1 MSKDDRGDFNKDG
14 TVDGS
19 DKDMLKA
26 YYNNNYD
33 GSYNMVDLGYLVDN
47 YGRHFFSDINGLDV
61 GFRIIRNTTTTTS
74 TSTIQYCNKE
84 NVSLAGF
91 LLFFTEDL
99 SNIAYDPIITYWNKL
114 DSYTSGNA
122 TKTDRV
128 LAYIRQKS
136 VAINQPVWRD
146 LFTVDNSNVLI
157 GPNLADCQVAFYP
170 DENTSASQFGD
181 ISTDNLFLNSNSI
194 NINDSLQ
201 TSIRTANSYVLM
213 NSMTQTPLQKKMN
226 MVFA

>member
-14 TVDGS
+14 IVDDT
-19 DKDMLKA
+19 DKDMLKV

-47 YGRHFFSDINGLDV
+47 YGRHFFSNINGLDV
-61 GFRIIRNTTTTTS
+61 GFRIIRNTTTT

-91 LLFFTEDL
+91 LLFFTENL
-99 SNIAYDPIITYWNKL
+99 SNIVYDPIIAYWNKL
-114 DSYTSGNA
+114 DSYTSGSA

-128 LAYIRQKS
+128 LAYIRHKS

-146 LFTVDNSNVLI
+146 LFTVNGTDVLI

-170 DENTSASQFGD
+170 NENTSVSQFGD
-181 ISTDNLFLNSNSI
+181 ISTDNLFLTSNSI
-194 NINDSLQ
+194 DGSLQ

>member
-14 TVDGS
+14 TVDDS

-47 YGRHFFSDINGLDV
+47 YGRHFFSNIDGLDV
-61 GFRIIRNTTTTTS
+61 GFRIIRNTTTT

-99 SNIAYDPIITYWNKL
+99 TNITYDNIIAYWNKVH
-114 DSYTSGNA
+114 SYTSGGA

-157 GPNLADCQVAFYP
+157 GPNLADCQIAFYP
-170 DENTSASQFGD
+170 NENTSVSQFGD

-194 NINDSLQ
+194 NGLLQ

>member
-74 TSTIQYCNKE
+74 TIQYCNKE

-91 LLFFTEDL
+91 LLFFTENL
-99 SNIAYDPIITYWNKL
+99 SNIVYDPIIAYWNKL
-114 DSYTSGNA
+114 DSYTSGSA

-128 LAYIRQKS
+128 LAYIRHKS

-146 LFTVDNSNVLI
+146 LFTVNGTDVLI

-170 DENTSASQFGD
+170 NENTSVSQFGD

-194 NINDSLQ
+194 NGLLQ